1 MMFEKIREIICD
13 QLELEEDQVTMDS
26 ILLEDLGADSID
38 LADLVM
44 TFEDEFDIEIDEE
57 LVTPENF
64 QTVNLIVAM
73 VKNILADNSDSELSA
88 LFLVLLCNQGDIF
101 TVTCLKT

>member
-1 MMFEKIREIICD
+1 MVFEKVREIICD

-44 TFEDEFDIEIDEE
+44 TFEDEFDLEISDEALENIKTVSDIVKFIEEH
-57 LVTPENF
+57 
-64 QTVNLIVAM
+64 
-73 VKNILADNSDSELSA
+73 
-88 LFLVLLCNQGDIF
+88 
-101 TVTCLKT
+101 

>member
-13 QLELEEDQVTMDS
+13 QLELEEDQVTMES

-44 TFEDEFDIEIDEE
+44 TFEDEFNMEISDEALENIKTVSDIVKYIEE
-57 LVTPENF
+57 N
-64 QTVNLIVAM
+64 
-73 VKNILADNSDSELSA
+73 
-88 LFLVLLCNQGDIF
+88 
-101 TVTCLKT
+101 

>member
-44 TFEDEFDIEIDEE
+44 TFEDEYNLEISDEALENIKTVSDIVKYVEE
-57 LVTPENF
+57 N
-64 QTVNLIVAM
+64 
-73 VKNILADNSDSELSA
+73 
-88 LFLVLLCNQGDIF
+88 
-101 TVTCLKT
+101 

>member
-13 QLELEEDQVTMDS
+13 QLELEEDVVTMDA

-44 TFEDEFDIEIDEE
+44 TFEDEFDLEISDED
-57 LVTPENF
+57 LENIK
-64 QTVNLIVAM
+64 TV
-73 VKNILADNSDSELSA
+73 
-88 LFLVLLCNQGDIF
+88 GDIVKF
-101 TVTCLKT
+101 IEEN

>member
-1 MMFEKIREIICD
+1 MFEKIREIICE

-44 TFEDEFDIEIDEE
+44 TFEDEFNMEISDEALENIKTVSDIVKYVEE
-57 LVTPENF
+57 N
-64 QTVNLIVAM
+64 
-73 VKNILADNSDSELSA
+73 
-88 LFLVLLCNQGDIF
+88 
-101 TVTCLKT
+101 

>member
-26 ILLEDLGADSID
+26 NLLEDLGADSID

-44 TFEDEFDIEIDEE
+44 TFEDEFNMEISDEALENIKTVSDIVKYVEE
-57 LVTPENF
+57 N
-64 QTVNLIVAM
+64 
-73 VKNILADNSDSELSA
+73 
-88 LFLVLLCNQGDIF
+88 
-101 TVTCLKT
+101 

>member
-44 TFEDEFDIEIDEE
+44 TFEDEFDMEISDEALENIKTVSDIVKFIE
-57 LVTPENF
+57 EN
-64 QTVNLIVAM
+64 
-73 VKNILADNSDSELSA
+73 
-88 LFLVLLCNQGDIF
+88 
-101 TVTCLKT
+101 

>member
-44 TFEDEFDIEIDEE
+44 TFEDEFNMEISDEALENIKTVSDIVKYIEE
-57 LVTPENF
+57 N
-64 QTVNLIVAM
+64 
-73 VKNILADNSDSELSA
+73 
-88 LFLVLLCNQGDIF
+88 
-101 TVTCLKT
+101 